1 MYLIASSHLGLFDHV
16 ARFNLFS
23 GIYVVI
29 TMEKGLIIVNTDY
42 VYI

>member
-1 MYLIASSHLGLFDHV
+1 MYLVASSHLGLFDYL

-29 TMEKGLIIVNTDY
+29 TMKKGLIIVNTDY
-42 VYI
+42 AYI